1 MPPRLRQPGLQS
13 PSRSIIQRPSCQC
26 LCEPRARQ
34 FSSTPCNATRQRA
47 EMFRWLNGPGNVFRQ
62 PLPGSTNYLNAY
74 DRSGNLLRVDNAKV
88 AQGRKSGNEKKDKD
102 DGEDTEIDLETSS
115 VKTKN
120 AQRPSPE
127 ARMRG
132 APLPKETRED
142 LMPFPM
148 NREFRSQSVL
158 SEQLKDAIYRKVIEQ
173 GKSVR
178 DVSATLGVEMRR
190 VAAVV
195 RLKAVEKEWEE
206 QVCSPFFFFYRCC
219 RYWRKRMRKQFRL
232 VLKTSTMVTKKKLQL
247 SDTDWLLPPLW
258 FITFSCIESDF
269 HLLGQTPCN
278 TLL

>member
-1 MPPRLRQPGLQS
+1 
-13 PSRSIIQRPSCQC
+13 
-26 LCEPRARQ
+26 
-34 FSSTPCNATRQRA
+34 
-47 EMFRWLNGPGNVFRQ
+47 MFRWLNGPGKVFRQ

-74 DRSGNLLRVDNAKV
+74 DRSGNLLRVDNSNV
-88 AQGRKSGNEKKDKD
+88 AQGSKSGDEKKNKD
-102 DGEDTEIDLETSS
+102 EGEDTEIDLETSS
-115 VKTKN
+115 IKNKN

-127 ARMRG
+127 ARMKG

-206 QVCSPFFFFYRCC
+206 QVCSPFFSVADF
-219 RYWRKRMRKQFRL
+219 
-232 VLKTSTMVTKKKLQL
+232 VVAGGNDEKTNSISL
-247 SDTDWLLPPLW
+247 
-258 FITFSCIESDF
+258 EDF
-269 HLLGQTPCN
+269 HCGYQNNYNSLILMDNCPFCGSSHSTVLDL
-278 TLL
+278 TSIY

>member
-1 MPPRLRQPGLQS
+1 
-13 PSRSIIQRPSCQC
+13 
-26 LCEPRARQ
+26 
-34 FSSTPCNATRQRA
+34 
-47 EMFRWLNGPGNVFRQ
+47 MFRWLNGPGKVFRQ

-74 DRSGNLLRVDNAKV
+74 DRSGNLLRVDNSNA
-88 AQGRKSGNEKKDKD
+88 AQSRKSGDEEKKKD
-102 DGEDTEIDLETSS
+102 EGEDTEIDIETSS
-115 VKTKN
+115 IKKKS

-127 ARMRG
+127 ARMKG

-195 RLKAVEKEWEE
+195 RLKAVEKEWDE
-206 QVCSPFFFFYRCC
+206 QVCSPFLFIADSVVARANDE
-219 RYWRKRMRKQFRL
+219 
-232 VLKTSTMVTKKKLQL
+232 KTNSISL
-247 SDTDWLLPPLW
+247 
-258 FITFSCIESDF
+258 EDF
-269 HLLGQTPCN
+269 HYGY
-278 TLL
+278 

>member
-1 MPPRLRQPGLQS
+1 
-13 PSRSIIQRPSCQC
+13 
-26 LCEPRARQ
+26 
-34 FSSTPCNATRQRA
+34 
-47 EMFRWLNGPGNVFRQ
+47 MFRWLNGPGKVFRQ

-74 DRSGNLLRVDNAKV
+74 DRSGNLLRLDNAKV

-102 DGEDTEIDLETSS
+102 EGEDTEIDLETSS
-115 VKTKN
+115 VKTKS

-127 ARMRG
+127 ARMKG

-206 QVCSPFFFFYRCC
+206 QVCSPF
-219 RYWRKRMRKQFRL
+219 L
-232 VLKTSTMVTKKKLQL
+232 SIADSVLASGNDEKTNSISL
-247 SDTDWLLPPLW
+247 
-258 FITFSCIESDF
+258 EDF
-269 HLLGQTPCN
+269 HYGYQENYNSLILISYCPVCGFY
-278 TLL
+278 TLLQ